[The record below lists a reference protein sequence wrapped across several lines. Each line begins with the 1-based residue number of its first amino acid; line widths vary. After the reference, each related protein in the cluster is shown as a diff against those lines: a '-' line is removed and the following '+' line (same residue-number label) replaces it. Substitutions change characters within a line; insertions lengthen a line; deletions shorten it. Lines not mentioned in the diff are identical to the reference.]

1 MTLFSAPNYCYR
13 CSNMAGIME
22 IDENLN
28 TNIQQFDPN
37 PVKRGELVISKRSPD
52 YFL

>member
-1 MTLFSAPNYCYR
+1 
-13 CSNMAGIME
+13 MAGIME

-28 TNIQQFDPN
+28 TTIQQFEPN

-52 YFL
+52 YCL